1 MLMNDM
7 IFSWKRFWCPRTST
21 INLSDGGYLY
31 DPESEYGHIYNEHVI
46 PFDKITQIPCLILL
60 GEPGIGKTAALKSIK
75 IAEEQHTIKI
85 NLRSYGREDRLV
97 RDIFENPL
105 FEGFLKGEHHLHIFL
120 DSLDECLLR
129 LDYVAVLLAE
139 EFKKYKSHP
148 NLKNLF
154 LRIICRTAEWPSLL
168 ERELAELWGKEN
180 IQIME
185 LAPLRKIDVYNAAI
199 ELGIDAER
207 FMDELREKEVIPLA
221 IKPITLKFLFNLFI
235 RYGSFPSTQ
244 KELYLQGC
252 ELLCE
257 ETNESRITSR
267 YTGRMRAKD
276 RLKVASR
283 IAAMMIFS
291 NKYAV
296 WRSINLGDVP
306 EEDITISDITG
317 EHLQQMSRSI
327 VIPETEITETLSTGL
342 FSSRGLNR
350 FGWAHQTYAEF
361 LAALYVTQ
369 NETSLVQIMS
379 LIKHPNEIGSDRKLV
394 PQLHEVSSWIATMNS
409 EVFRQIIVCDPQV
422 LLRSD
427 IVSSEDEDKKSLV
440 YALLEQYNEEKI
452 KEWDFDEYFHKLKYP
467 FLAQQI
473 KPYMLNKN
481 YSYAARRA
489 AIRIARVCKV
499 SVLQDDLLKI
509 ALSQDEDYQIRIQA
523 GYALSDLASEETRK
537 FLFPL
542 LKFDIGD
549 DADDELKGAALRALW
564 PHHISA
570 KELFSVLTLPKRK
583 NLIGLYRIFLKND
596 VFNKLQLE
604 DLPAALEWVLRYA
617 ESYEFD
623 SSIDNLVYG
632 ILNKAGQHLN
642 MNDVL
647 IAFTDVIRARLV
659 YFDNFSYITDLLED
673 IDTRRTLLFSLLNSI
688 TEKRALISSGMT
700 TLVKSEDFSWMI
712 KQLQHVTNREV
723 KQNWCSLIKRTF
735 NPSNFE
741 QVNLL
746 YSALDNDTMLAEYC
760 HVFFQSVPLDS
771 EQSRELKDSYAITT
785 KSQDSKDKYRQIPPP
800 IMERICL
807 RLNEFEEGNL
817 DAWWHLIWTLSF
829 TEENKHGVE
838 FEPNIKTL
846 PNWSMV
852 NVNDEV
858 RIVNAAKKYVLEKDS
873 EAYNWFGTDAW
884 NRPAMAGYK
893 ALRLMYEEDADF
905 LSSLTSSHW
914 ENWSPVIFTQVEMS
928 ETEESTI
935 QAHLV
940 KLAYSKAPQK
950 VISDLVQLIDIEN
963 QQHANVFI
971 ISKMKYSWDTR
982 LGEVVLNKLKTQN
995 LMSESM
1001 KRLLET
1007 LLQHKIGGAEDY
1019 ARSLIKPEFL
1029 VNEDSRKLAI
1039 ISAVVLLNNVPI
1051 IAWDTVWVL
1060 KETYPDFVQDVLI
1073 SFSGEFE
1080 RYKLLQV
1087 LSEITLADLYTWLV
1101 KRFPPIEDPNHD
1113 DEEMA
1118 HWVGPREE
1126 VADFR
1131 DAILRYLT
1139 NKGTLEACEQIA
1151 RIVSELPELPW
1162 LKWNLL
1168 EAQSTT
1174 RRNTWFPPTPIEVI
1188 RLVENRHNRLVQSGE
1203 QLMEVLVESLTR
1215 LEQKL
1220 HGLTPAVVWL
1230 WNEVGKKVYRPRTE
1244 NEFSDYVKQHLEE
1257 DLLGKGIVV
1266 NREVEIRSST
1276 GSLPGERTDIH
1287 VNAILPERSGEISRV
1302 ITVIIE
1308 VKGNWHR
1315 ELFQAMET
1323 QLVNRYLQEDKCKY
1337 GLYLIGW
1344 FESSRWDEN
1353 DRRSAIPSS
1362 GLQATKDKLSDQ
1374 ANSLSK
1380 KGRDVRSF
1388 VMNLYL

>member
-1 MLMNDM
+1 MNDHF
-7 IFSWKRFWCPRTST
+7 FSWKRFWCPRTST

-31 DPESEYGHIYNEHVI
+31 NPESEYGHIYNEHVV
-46 PFDKITQIPCLILL
+46 PFDKIAQIPCLILL
-60 GEPGIGKTAALKSIK
+60 GEPGIGKTGALKSIK
-75 IAEEQHTIKI
+75 IAGEKHTIKI
-85 NLRSYGREDRLV
+85 DLRSYGREDRLV
-97 RDIFENPL
+97 RDIFENSL

-168 ERELAELWGKEN
+168 ERELAELWGKED

-185 LAPLRKIDVYNAAI
+185 LAPLRKMDVYNAAI
-199 ELGIDAER
+199 ELGIDADR
-207 FMDELREKEVIPLA
+207 FMDELRVKEVIPLA

-267 YTGRMRAKD
+267 HTGSMRAKD

-291 NKYAV
+291 NKYAI
-296 WRSINLGDVP
+296 WRSINLGNVP
-306 EEDITISDITG
+306 EEDITISDISG
-317 EHLQQMSRSI
+317 EHLQQMGRSMM
-327 VIPETEITETLSTGL
+327 IPETEITETLSTGL

-369 NETSLVQIMS
+369 NEPSLVQIMS
-379 LIKHPNEIGSDRKLV
+379 LIEHPNEIGSERKLV

-409 EVFRQIIVCDPQV
+409 EVFRQIIICDPQV

-427 IVSSEDEDKKSLV
+427 IINAEYEAKKSLV

-452 KEWDFDEYFHKLKYP
+452 REWDFDDYFHKLKNP
-467 FLAQQI
+467 FLVQQI
-473 KPYMLNKN
+473 KPYMLNRN

-489 AIRIARVCKV
+489 AIRIARVCEV
-499 SVLQDDLLKI
+499 SVLKDDLLKI
-509 ALSQDEDYQIRIQA
+509 ALNRDEDYQIRIQA

-542 LKFDIGD
+542 LKLDIGD

-570 KELFSVLTLPKRK
+570 KELFSVLTLPKRR
-583 NLIGLYRIFLKND
+583 NFIGLYRMFLKNND
-596 VFNKLQLE
+596 VFVKLQVE
-604 DLPAALEWVLRYA
+604 DLPSALEWVLKFA
-617 ESYEFD
+617 EGHEFD
-623 SSIDNLVYG
+623 SSIDDLVYG
-632 ILNKAGQHLN
+632 ILYKAGQHLN

-659 YFDNFSYITDLLED
+659 HFDNFSYIRDFLED
-673 IDTRRTLLFSLLNSI
+673 HNKRRALLFSLLNSNI
-688 TEKRALISSGMT
+688 EKKVLISARMT
-700 TLVKSEDFSWMI
+700 SLTKSEDFSWMI
-712 KQLQHVTNREV
+712 KQIQHVTDQEH

-735 NPSNFE
+735 NPYNYE
-741 QVNLL
+741 HVNLL
-746 YSALDNDTMLAEYC
+746 YSALQNDTVLAQHC
-760 HVFFQSVPLDS
+760 QVFFQSVPLDS
-771 EQSRELKDSYAITT
+771 EQARELKESYAITT
-785 KSQDSKDKYRQIPPP
+785 KSQDSKDKQIHPP
-800 IMERICL
+800 IKERIYL

-817 DAWWHLIWTLSF
+817 DAWWHLIWTLGI

-838 FEPNIKTL
+838 FDPNIKTL
-846 PNWSMV
+846 PNWNLV
-852 NVNDEV
+852 NVNNEV
-858 RIVNAAKKYVLEKDS
+858 RIVNAAKRYVLEKDS
-873 EAYNWFGTDAW
+873 ESSNWFGTDAW

-893 ALRLMYEEDADF
+893 ALRLIYEEDADF

-914 ENWSPVIFTQVEMS
+914 ENWSPVILTQVETS
-928 ETEESTI
+928 ETEELTI
-935 QAHLV
+935 QTHLV

-950 VISDLVQLIDIEN
+950 VISDLVQLIDKEN
-963 QQHANVFI
+963 QQHATVFI
-971 ISKMKYSWDTR
+971 ISKMKDSWDTR
-982 LGEVVLNKLKTQN
+982 LGEVVLNILQTQN
-995 LMSESM
+995 LMPKSIKS
-1001 KRLLET
+1001 LLQN
-1007 LLQHKIGGAEDY
+1007 LIQHKIGGATDY

-1039 ISAVVLLNNVPI
+1039 VSAVVLLNNVPKI
-1051 IAWDTVWVL
+1051 GWDIVWSL
-1060 KETYPDFVQDVLI
+1060 KETYTEFVQDVLI
-1073 SFSGEFE
+1073 SYSGEFE
-1080 RYKLLQV
+1080 RYKLFQV
-1087 LSEITLADLYTWLV
+1087 LSEVALADLYSWLV
-1101 KRFPPIEDPNHD
+1101 KIFPPNEDPNHD

-1131 DAILRYLT
+1131 DASLRYLA
-1139 NKGTLEACEQIA
+1139 NKGTLEACDEIA

-1162 LKWNLL
+1162 LKWMLL

-1174 RRNTWFPPTPIEVI
+1174 RRNTWVPPTPIEVI
-1188 RLVENRHNRLVQSGE
+1188 RLVENGHNRLVQSGE

-1220 HGLTPAVVWL
+1220 HGITPAVVWL
-1230 WNEVGKKVYRPRTE
+1230 WNEVGKKIYRPRTE
-1244 NEFSDYVKQHLEE
+1244 NEFSDFVKQHLEE
-1257 DLLGKGIVV
+1257 DLLGKGIIV

-1287 VNAILPERSGEISRV
+1287 INAILPGRSGETSRV

-1344 FESSRWDEN
+1344 FESLRWDEN
-1353 DRRSAIPSS
+1353 DRRSAIPSV
-1362 GLQATKDKLSDQ
+1362 GLQVTKNLLADQ
-1374 ANSLSK
+1374 AKSLSR